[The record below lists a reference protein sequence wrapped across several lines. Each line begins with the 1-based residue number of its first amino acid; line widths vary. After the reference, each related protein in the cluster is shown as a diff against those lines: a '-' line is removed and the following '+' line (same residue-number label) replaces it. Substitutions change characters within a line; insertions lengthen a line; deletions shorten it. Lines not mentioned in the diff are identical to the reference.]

1 MDSLRIIILV
11 FALSVAYSPALGR
24 PLDDYDDLGN
34 EIDPFTGLTAI
45 IVTEKPSRISQT
57 MEHPVQQSIEILPP
71 PHLTHIKVP
80 EKPTRISPTTAKPV
94 QQSTI
99 DTTTEYKYKDIIE
112 AYTIAVPKLESIRHA
127 AGTLYYT
134 VDPQEDPYKKLMQ
147 VYQDNFETP
156 MNRNLPKNVPPPK
169 E

>member
-1 MDSLRIIILV
+1 MDSRRIIILV

-34 EIDPFTGLTAI
+34 EIYPLAELSAI
-45 IVTEKPSRISQT
+45 KMTEKPTIIPPT
-57 MEHPVQQSIEILPP
+57 TANPVQQSIVE
-71 PHLTHIKVP
+71 
-80 EKPTRISPTTAKPV
+80 
-94 QQSTI
+94 
-99 DTTTEYKYKDIIE
+99 TTTEYKYKDIIE
-112 AYTIAVPKLESIRHA
+112 AYTIEVPKLESIRHA

-169 E
+169 D